1 MTSRRKFL
9 QAAGLSAAAVSA
21 TGLSSWKGAAV
32 HEGSLA
38 AGSGLSA
45 AAGGLQTGIAGY
57 TFLHVPIDQGISM
70 MKRVGVGALSIKDF
84 YLPLD
89 SSPEAIHEVSGKFQ
103 AAGIR
108 IYAAG
113 VIYMK
118 TQQEVDRAFEYAK
131 TLGVDLIVGVP
142 NPELLSYTESKVKSY
157 NIRVAIHNH
166 GPEDKLYPSPADVYD
181 RIKGLDSRMGLCL
194 DIGHAARAGADPVK
208 VVGEYAPRLF
218 DLHVKDLA
226 VISQKAQPIE
236 LGRGVLDI
244 PGLVKALTRIRYTG
258 YCSIEH
264 EMDMNDPLPGIAE
277 SAGYF
282 RGVVKGEGSE

>member
-21 TGLSSWKGAAV
+21 TGLSSWKGA
-32 HEGSLA
+32 GNDSFA
-38 AGSGLSA
+38 AGGS
-45 AAGGLQTGIAGY
+45 GLQTGIAGY

-70 MKRVGVGALSIKDF
+70 MKRVGVSALSIKDF

-118 TQQEVDRAFEYAK
+118 TQQEVDKAFAYAK
-131 TLGVDLIVGVP
+131 AIGVDLIIGSP
-142 NPELLSYTESKVKSY
+142 NIELLAYVEQQVKGY
-157 NIRVAIHNH
+157 GIRLAIHNH
-166 GPEDKLYPSPADVYD
+166 GPEDKLYPSPVDVYD
-181 RIKGLDSRMGLCL
+181 HVKGLDERIGLCL

-208 VVGEYAPRLF
+208 VVNDYGSRIF
-218 DLHVKDLA
+218 DLHIKDLA
-226 VISQKAQPIE
+226 VISKEAKPIE

-244 PGLVKALTRIRYTG
+244 PGLLAALVKIRYAG
-258 YCSIEH
+258 VCSIEH
-264 EMDMNDPLPGIAE
+264 EMDMNDSLPGIAE
-277 SAGYF
+277 SAGFF
-282 RGVVKGEGSE
+282 RGVVRTLGNPRS